1 MLKKELGLALM
12 ILVIGGVTAAINPQF
27 ISQVNLMNLA
37 NQIGLF
43 GLFAIGE
50 GLVIIT
56 GGIDLS
62 IGSMLALAGRG
73 LPRSASSITSSAGL
87 WRCS

>member
-50 GLVIIT
+50 GLEIIT
-56 GGIDLS
+56 AAS
-62 IGSMLALAGRG
+62 IS
-73 LPRSASSITSSAGL
+73 RSARC
-87 WRCS
+87 WRFWA

>member
-37 NQIGLF
+37 
-43 GLFAIGE
+43 
-50 GLVIIT
+50 
-56 GGIDLS
+56 
-62 IGSMLALAGRG
+62 
-73 LPRSASSITSSAGL
+73 LPL
-87 WRCS
+87 